1 MAEQQ
6 TRTRPAAKRSAA
18 RGRVTGAAQAAQA
31 AADRLSELVDH
42 VVEGASAVSRCD
54 DDGWR
59 VGVDVVE
66 VRRIPDTTSL
76 MATYEVELDAGGE
89 LRGYRRVRRYRRCDA
104 DE

>member
-6 TRTRPAAKRSAA
+6 TRSRPAARRSKA
-18 RGRVTGAAQAAQA
+18 RERVNDAAQAAQA

-42 VVEGASAVSRCD
+42 TVEGASAVTRRD

-59 VGVDVVE
+59 VGVDVIE

-76 MATYEVELDAGGE
+76 MATYEVDLDSGGA
-89 LRGYRRVRRYRRCDA
+89 LLGYRRVRRYRRCDA

>member
-6 TRTRPAAKRSAA
+6 TRTRPKRSAA

-42 VVEGASAVSRCD
+42 VVEGASAVSRSD
-54 DDGWR
+54 GDGWR
-59 VGVDVVE
+59 VGVDVIE

-76 MATYEVELDAGGE
+76 LATYEVELDAGGE
-89 LRGYRRVRRYRRCDA
+89 LLAYRRVRRYRRCDV